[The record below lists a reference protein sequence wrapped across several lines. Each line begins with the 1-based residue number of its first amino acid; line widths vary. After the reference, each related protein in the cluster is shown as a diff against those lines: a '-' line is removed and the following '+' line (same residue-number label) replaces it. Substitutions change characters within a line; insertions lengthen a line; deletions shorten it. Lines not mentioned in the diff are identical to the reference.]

1 MSRRP
6 PRSTR
11 TDTLFPYPTL
21 FRSNGDAFRRIGDA
35 QPHEGDLLEGRRHQL
50 VTGRVVDLLQRL
62 SVGLA
67 RYREAVGRQAHV
79 VGDAAFLAVAEQP
92 PRQARRRH
100 RRLGHRADELLALA
114 VLADAGPIGLKPE
127 ERRSG
132 TAGVNTV

>member
-67 RYREAVGRQAHV
+67 RYREAVGRPAHV
-79 VGDAAFLAVAEQP
+79 VGDAAFLAVDEP
-92 PRQARRRH
+92 PLRQARRRPL
-100 RRLGHRADELLALA
+100 RLGHRTAELLALDG
-114 VLADAGPIGLKPE
+114 LAEEGQLGLLRPVAALQDRK
-127 ERRSG
+127 SG
-132 TAGVNTV
+132 G